1 MIIISLVNK
10 LMLKK
15 NEIKIS
21 ILIPCYNELNTIKE
35 IIKKVNYN
43 LQLYGFNDYEIL
55 VVDDY
60 SNDGT
65 SEILKQIS
73 LEKNIKIFSHSQ
85 NLGKGAAVHTGIEN
99 TTGDILIIQDA
110 DLEYDPS
117 DYDKLLRP
125 FFEADADI
133 VYGSRFIGGGKY
145 VRIHFF
151 WHYLANK
158 IITFV
163 CNMFTNLN
171 LTDVETGY
179 KVFKTSCLKN
189 VKLKEKSFSFEPEI
203 TIKLAKKKF
212 KFFEV
217 PISYNGRSYNEGK
230 KIGLKDAFIAFK
242 AIFIYSIIK

>member
-1 MIIISLVNK
+1 
-10 LMLKK
+10 MLKK

-21 ILIPCYNELNTIKE
+21 ILIPCYNEVNTIKE

-242 AIFIYSIIK
+242 AIFIYSILK

>member
-1 MIIISLVNK
+1 
-10 LMLKK
+10 MLKK
-15 NEIKIS
+15 NEIKLS
-21 ILIPCYNELNTIKE
+21 IIIPCYNEVKTIKK
-35 IIKKVNYN
+35 IIKKVIYS
-43 LQLYGFNDYEIL
+43 LQQYSFNDYEII
-55 VVDDY
+55 VVDDC

-65 SEILKQIS
+65 AQIVEQIS
-73 LEKNIKIFSHSQ
+73 VEKNIKIFSHSQ
-85 NLGKGAAVHTGIEN
+85 NLGKGAAIHTGIQY
-99 TTGDILIIQDA
+99 TTGEILIIQDA

-217 PISYNGRSYNEGK
+217 PISYNGRSYSEGK

-242 AIFIYSIIK
+242 AIFIYSIMK

>member
-1 MIIISLVNK
+1 
-10 LMLKK
+10 MLKK
-15 NEIKIS
+15 NETKLS
-21 ILIPCYNELNTIKE
+21 IVIPCYNESKTIKE
-35 IIKKVNYN
+35 IIKKVLYYLDFYN
-43 LQLYGFNDYEIL
+43 FKIFEVII
-55 VVDDY
+55 VDDC

-65 SEILKQIS
+65 INFLKEIS
-73 LEKNIKIFSHSQ
+73 LNEKIKVYYHNK
-85 NLGKGAAVHTGIEN
+85 NLGKGAAVHTGIKN
-99 TTGDILIIQDA
+99 SSGDILIIQDA

-117 DYDKLLRP
+117 DYQKLLIP
-125 FFEADADI
+125 FFEADADV

-158 IITFV
+158 TITFV

-179 KVFKTSCLKN
+179 KFFKTSCLKN
-189 VKLKEKSFSFEPEI
+189 IKLKEKSFSFEPEI
-203 TIKLAKKKF
+203 TIKLAKKKC

-217 PISYNGRSYNEGK
+217 PITYNGRSYDEGK

-242 AIFIYSIIK
+242 AIFVYSIIG

>member
-1 MIIISLVNK
+1 
-10 LMLKK
+10 MLKK

-21 ILIPCYNELNTIKE
+21 ILIPCYNEVNTIKE

-43 LQLYGFNDYEIL
+43 LQLYSFNDYEIL

-73 LEKNIKIFSHSQ
+73 LEKNIKIFSHTQ

-242 AIFIYSIIK
+242 AIFIYSITK